1 MAGVPGMQTKNK
13 SGAGSKATNFQLVKP
28 FPWESR
34 TANIE
39 KWTQQRIFK
48 FLAKTL
54 EKWGVTRDKSASD
67 LVSHLADHHWMRMLA
82 MEAIKNN
89 EMMLGKNPFN
99 VVSSSRAAILSAY
112 RGLGLHPLNSVKELI
127 GDDDDDDSL
136 DFT

>member
-13 SGAGSKATNFQLVKP
+13 SGAGSKATNFIRVKQ

-34 TANIE
+34 TANVE

-48 FLAKTL
+48 YLAKTY

-67 LVSHLADHHWMRMLA
+67 LVSHIADHHWMRMLA
-82 MEAIKNN
+82 MKAIENN

-99 VVSSSRAAILSAY
+99 VVNSSDAAIRSAY
-112 RGLGLHPLNSVKELI
+112 RGLGLHPLKSVKELI
-127 GDDDDDDSL
+127 GDDDDNDPL